1 MHIMSKVLFFRT
13 VWLLFLIGVVT
24 AARADDAI
32 SLQQVYD
39 AGLTVIEI
47 ETVDGELPTY
57 EDVAPPAGAM
67 GYGIKNATKVPARL
81 RMTKGK
87 ELLFDSGDY
96 LKDNS
101 GITLK
106 IRGNTTARARKKPY
120 KIKLQKKADLLLRGD
135 EEKYADK
142 DWLLILDESLSAKTG
157 FKLNE
162 LAGMQWTPSY
172 RYVNLILNGEYKGL
186 YMLCESVKR
195 NKSCRLNVDKSGF
208 VFEYDAYWWNE
219 DLYVESSRESI
230 PMHYTFKYPEAKDIS
245 MEQLDYFTE
254 MIHQAEDSMRDGTY
268 GNYIDVNSFVTW
280 LMLHDILG
288 SKDAAGANYY
298 FTKYDQTSQSKIA
311 FALLWDFDMIFL
323 DEEEW
328 SMVHRGGWYFY
339 TYLLDDEAFVS
350 AYIAK
355 WKELSPTIFDQLFS
369 YLEAYAASAEAP
381 AFDAS
386 VELDNQLWE
395 QDRRTASERT
405 QGIISWLTRRKAWM
419 DRAVEAMAASVSGLQ
434 SITIPSHA
442 NGTIYNLQG
451 QRVARPQK
459 GIYLRNGKKFISK

>member
-1 MHIMSKVLFFRT
+1 MGKGHFFRR
-13 VWLLFLIGVVT
+13 VLLFLFVGIAT

-39 AGLTVIEI
+39 TGLTVIEI
-47 ETVDGELPTY
+47 ETVDGEMPTY
-57 EDVAPPAGAM
+57 EDVSPPPGAM
-67 GYGIKNATKVPARL
+67 GYGIRNATKVPARL

-96 LKDNS
+96 LKDES

-106 IRGNTTARARKKPY
+106 IRGNTTARAKKKPY

-135 EEKYADK
+135 DEKYGDK

-162 LAGMQWTPSY
+162 LAGMMWTPSY
-172 RYVNLILNGEYKGL
+172 QYVNLILNGEYKGL
-186 YMLCESVKR
+186 YMLCESVER

-208 VFEYDAYWWNE
+208 IFEYDAYWWNE
-219 DLYVESSRESI
+219 DVYVESTRKSI
-230 PMHYTFKYPEAKDIS
+230 SMHYTFKYPDAKEIS
-245 MEQLDYFTE
+245 EEQLDYFTA
-254 MIHQAEDSMRDGTY
+254 MIHQAEDAMRDGTY
-268 GNYIDVNSFVTW
+268 GDYIDVNSFVTW
-280 LMLHDILG
+280 IMLHDILG

-298 FTKYDQTSQSKIA
+298 LAKYDQTAQSKVA

-328 SMVHRGGWYFY
+328 SMAHRGGWYFY
-339 TYLLDDEAFVS
+339 NYLFEDEAFIKSYV
-350 AYIAK
+350 AK

-386 VELDNQLWE
+386 VELDNQLWN

-419 DRAVEAMAASVSGLQ
+419 DRAVETMSESVSGIQTLTV
-434 SITIPSHA
+434 SPHA
-442 NGTIYNLQG
+442 DDTLYNLQG
-451 QRVARPQK
+451 QRVAKPQK
-459 GIYLRNGKKFISK
+459 GIYICNGKKFVAK